1 MDKIKRNETRDAL
14 RALALALLAVAA
26 LVFLGLWIFAGQ
38 LHPVAFCAISASA
51 LLIRRPGSRR
61 VVTVRRV
68 RRRR

>member
-1 MDKIKRNETRDAL
+1 MARKIVTGV
-14 RALALALLAVAA
+14 ALALLVLAN

-68 RRRR
+68 TRRR